1 MTLPTSVDWSNDAG
15 ICKGFS
21 YRYQSIK
28 GSCFTPESMV
38 SEDELSYETVAL
50 KTERTIRLIED
61 SESLAQA
68 LGVSASAAFATPTGI
83 GGSATASFARDH
95 SCDQNSVYVLGS
107 LEAITRPQ
115 NLSAAQIGSL
125 TVDPRALT
133 KIKTSPISFFDT
145 FGESFVSGWV
155 RGASL
160 HVLLELQSHSVT
172 DKMNLSA
179 EVSGNAGS
187 FSGSAK
193 FTGQLD
199 AISKGRNVNFYIL
212 QTGGPRNLNWSDPTA
227 ATILAKLDAFD
238 NGLQSADTHFPLRAT
253 LTPYRNLLAFNEVDF
268 GNIDNI
274 FSQLESLAKV
284 RLWLNDR
291 LALLSYMSKFGTQ
304 FLSALSPAQ
313 ITAAQRTLL
322 EGSSF
327 LEKEMR
333 RVSQLSSL
341 ASADFQSEED
351 IRERPELKPSI
362 DLVAGLPPRWMK
374 LPTSASDIYR
384 MMFDPASNRAPPD
397 QEYPIFLDAN
407 DSSSSVDL
415 YCVFPKDG
423 SLPRSYITLRA
434 AGDANSSYWPASP
447 KSSNGIC
454 YFRRGDSLRTT
465 YTKIAFDP
473 QTMLV
478 GLQDTTFATTKG
490 TSLLD
495 TRVGNVQVQTFHHAD
510 YATASASNHMRD
522 VEQQDHRPFG
532 TANVDLTGTPFQIDP
547 SVEWGDGGKSVSWA
561 TTGGYVEKPGP
572 ANMYQ
577 RCSVQV
583 GGAPASFFPQTGLKL
598 RKLQVNPPSSDKAQ
612 AG

>member
-1 MTLPTSVDWSNDAG
+1 MTLPVSVDWSEGTG

-21 YRYQSIK
+21 YRSQTIM
-28 GSCFTPESMV
+28 GSCFTTDSMV
-38 SEDELSYETVAL
+38 SEDELSYETIAL

-61 SESLAQA
+61 SESLALA
-68 LGVSASAAFATPTGI
+68 LGVSASAAFATPTGM
-83 GGSATASFARDH
+83 GGSATASFTRDH
-95 SCDQNSVYVLGS
+95 SCDQNSVYMLAS
-107 LEAITRPQ
+107 FEATARPQ

-125 TVDPRALT
+125 TVDPRALK
-133 KIKTSPISFFDT
+133 KIQTSPISFFDA

-160 HVLLELQSHSVT
+160 YVLLELQSHSVT
-172 DKMNLSA
+172 DQMNLSA
-179 EVSGNAGS
+179 EVSANAGS

-193 FTGQLD
+193 FTGQID
-199 AISKGRNVNFYIL
+199 AISKGRNVNCYVC
-212 QTGGPRNLNWSDPTA
+212 QTGGPRNLNWSDLTVA
-227 ATILAKLDAFD
+227 NILTNLDSFET
-238 NGLQSADTHFPLRAT
+238 GLQNADTHFPLRAT
-253 LTPYRNLLAFNEVDF
+253 LTPYRSLLAFNDVDF

-274 FSQLESLAKV
+274 FSQIESLAKV

-313 ITAAQRTLL
+313 IAADQRTLL

-351 IRERPELKPSI
+351 IKERSELKPSI

-374 LPTSASDIYR
+374 LPTSATDIYR
-384 MMFDPASNRAPPD
+384 MMFDPSSNRAPPD

-434 AGDANSSYWPASP
+434 AGDANSSCWPASP

-454 YFRRGDSLRTT
+454 YFRRGDSLKTT

-478 GLQDTTFATTKG
+478 GLHDTTFATTKG
-490 TSLLD
+490 SSLLD
-495 TRVGNVQVQTFHHAD
+495 TNAKKEQGPTFHSAD

-522 VEQQDHRPFG
+522 AETQDRRPFG

-572 ANMYQ
+572 ANRYQ

-598 RKLQVNPPSSDKAQ
+598 RKLQADPPSSGKAQ